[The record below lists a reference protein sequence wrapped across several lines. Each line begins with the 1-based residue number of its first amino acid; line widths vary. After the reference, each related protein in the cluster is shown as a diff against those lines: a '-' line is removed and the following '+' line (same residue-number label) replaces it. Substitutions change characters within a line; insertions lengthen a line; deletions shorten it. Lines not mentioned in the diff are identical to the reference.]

1 MEQKRRGRKPK
12 IQNNNESTQQVKQN
26 SDFMASKVEE
36 TQVID
41 DNNNDFLSFSPLDE
55 EVVERSYNKI
65 EVDHSLGDI
74 PEPDFGNGQP
84 DFSEESESVSYE
96 EESKPSPIENVTNP
110 KMSEL
115 EDKDK
120 KIASTMLVNSVLDA
134 YEMLH
139 QFGSKLAKIDE
150 SKISEK
156 VMTGEIDLD
165 IRVPISEDADVN
177 AMEYAQEVNRQ
188 ADEMFAYDPE
198 FGDKVRPAMVRVF
211 QKKGLGITDE
221 QFILGAFAKDIGMKA
236 FSIVSFKKQNN
247 EMIKHF
253 ANASQQY
260 RKSAMQEPVVER
272 VTPDSIT
279 VPNKQEEEPIKVKTA
294 TISVEDI
301 EAEMMND

>member
-1 MEQKRRGRKPK
+1 MEQKKQRGRRPK
-12 IQNNNESTQQVKQN
+12 VTVQKTEEPIEQVKTENINVMSEKIEDAQI
-26 SDFMASKVEE
+26 VEE
-36 TQVID
+36 
-41 DNNNDFLSFSPLDE
+41 NDVFAFSPLNE

-65 EVDHSLGDI
+65 EVDTGIGDI
-74 PEPDFGNGQP
+74 PEPDFGTGQP
-84 DFSEESESVSYE
+84 DFSESDNQYE
-96 EESKPSPIENVTNP
+96 DEVKQPSPIENVTNP

-120 KIASTMLVNSVLDA
+120 KLASTMLVNSVLDA

-139 QFGSKLAKIDE
+139 QFGSKLAKLDE
-150 SKISEK
+150 SKVSEK
-156 VMTGEIDLD
+156 VMKGEIDLD

-236 FSIVSFKKQNN
+236 FSIISFKKQNN
-247 EMIKHF
+247 EMLKHF

-260 RKSAMQEPVVER
+260 RRDAMREPVVER
-272 VTPDSIT
+272 VAPDSIT
-279 VPNKQEEEPIKVKTA
+279 VPNKEEEPIKVKVETV
-294 TISVEDI
+294 SVEDI

>member
-1 MEQKRRGRKPK
+1 MEEKKQRGRKPK
-12 IQNNNESTQQVKQN
+12 VRLNNEPELKTENVSNMSNNIEDAKIV
-26 SDFMASKVEE
+26 
-36 TQVID
+36 D
-41 DNNNDFLSFSPLDE
+41 DNDVFSFSPLNE

-74 PEPDFGNGQP
+74 PEPDFGNIQP
-84 DFSEESESVSYE
+84 DFSDE
-96 EESKPSPIENVTNP
+96 EEVQFEEQVKQPSPIENVTNP

-120 KIASTMLVNSVLDA
+120 KMASTMLVNSVLDA

-139 QFGSKLAKIDE
+139 QFGAKLAKIDE

-211 QKKGLGITDE
+211 QKKGWGITDE
-221 QFILGAFAKDIGMKA
+221 QFILGAFAALRI
-236 FSIVSFKKQNN
+236 N
-247 EMIKHF
+247 
-253 ANASQQY
+253 
-260 RKSAMQEPVVER
+260 
-272 VTPDSIT
+272 DS
-279 VPNKQEEEPIKVKTA
+279 K
-294 TISVEDI
+294 
-301 EAEMMND
+301 